1 MKLIS
6 CIFYKGYYYFIAYW
20 LSEIINS
27 IIGITLNNKKQYSL
41 QYYTEDFPL
50 EEELLKLIL
59 LNIADLLT
67 GFLVL
72 YTYIIMRSLKTKKKN
87 EVSKKIEKL
96 EPSLIYN
103 TLSYKSNNSRIWL
116 IILISILDFAASSVY
131 LFSTLPKIE
140 KLKPRQIDWMLSIDI
155 IARTLLSV
163 FFLKIQV
170 RKHHKL
176 SIILCMIGFILMSI
190 SDIMSIIKENIKER
204 DIIIFIAIIFP
215 KAILFPLED
224 AFNKIILFNEFFLP
238 HSLIFCRGLTQFF
251 FLILIIPILYFNHK
265 INLEFFKEM
274 KSIKKIVHSVLFIFI
289 SAVKNLCLM
298 NVIYIFNSHHIS
310 FLLVIIIFDNTIQ
323 QFFNKNSIY
332 DLKQIKGIIY
342 FTIDILAL
350 IIILLGT
357 LIFNEMIIIN
367 AFGLNEKTKK
377 GLISI
382 EKIDGENEESIYYS
396 EDDDDEEEE
405 EEDDKTIKNTNNNN
419 TIFTT
424 PTKIVNNSNQSSNNK
439 NINGF
444 GTINGIS
451 AIKKNNKDDS
461 F

>member
-6 CIFYKGYYYFIAYW
+6 CIFYKGYYYFITYW
-20 LSEIINS
+20 ISEIIRS

-50 EEELLKLIL
+50 EEELFKLIL
-59 LNIADLLT
+59 LNTADLLT

-72 YTYIIMRSLKTKKKN
+72 YTNIIMKSLKKKN
-87 EVSKKIEKL
+87 EIPKKIEKL

-103 TLSYKSNNSRIWL
+103 TLSYKSNNSGIWL

-131 LFSTLPKIE
+131 LFSKLPKI
-140 KLKPRQIDWMLSIDI
+140 KRLKPRQIDWMLSIDI
-155 IARTLLSV
+155 IARTLLAI
-163 FFLKIQV
+163 FFFKIQV

-190 SDIMSIIKENIKER
+190 SDIMSIIKEDIKAK
-204 DIIIFIAIIFP
+204 DVFIFIAIMFP

-224 AFNKIILFNEFFLP
+224 VFNKIILFNEFFLP
-238 HSLIFCRGLTQFF
+238 HSLIFWRGVTQFF
-251 FLILIIPILYFNHK
+251 FFLIIIPILYFNNK
-265 INLEFFKEM
+265 INLEFFKKM
-274 KSIKKIVHSVLFIFI
+274 KKIKKIVHSVLFVFI

-298 NVIYIFNSHHIS
+298 NVIYIFNSHYIS

-323 QFFNKNSIY
+323 QFFDKNGIY
-332 DLKQIKGIIY
+332 DLKQTKGIIY

-350 IIILLGT
+350 IIILIGT

-377 GLISI
+377 GLLSI
-382 EKIDGENEESIYYS
+382 EKIDGENEES
-396 EDDDDEEEE
+396 
-405 EEDDKTIKNTNNNN
+405 KTIKNSNNNNN

-424 PTKIVNNSNQSSNNK
+424 PTKIISNSNQSSNNK

-444 GTINGIS
+444 GTINGVS
-451 AIKKNNKDDS
+451 AIEKNNKDES

>member
-6 CIFYKGYYYFIAYW
+6 CIFYKGYYYFITYW
-20 LSEIINS
+20 ISEIIRS

-50 EEELLKLIL
+50 EEELFKLIL
-59 LNIADLLT
+59 LNTADLLT

-72 YTYIIMRSLKTKKKN
+72 YTNIIMKSLKKKN
-87 EVSKKIEKL
+87 EIPKKIEKL

-140 KLKPRQIDWMLSIDI
+140 RLKPRQIDWMLYFDI
-155 IARTLLSV
+155 IARILFSII
-163 FFLKIQV
+163 FLKIQV

-176 SIILCMIGFILMSI
+176 SIILCMIGFILMGI
-190 SDIMSIIKENIKER
+190 SDIMSIIKGKLKAK

-224 AFNKIILFNEFFLP
+224 VFNKIILFNEFFLP
-238 HSLIFCRGLTQFF
+238 HSLIFWRGVTQFF
-251 FLILIIPILYFNHK
+251 FLLLIIPIIYFNRK
-265 INLEFFKEM
+265 INFGFFTEI

-289 SAVKNLCLM
+289 SFVKNLCLM
-298 NVIYIFNSHHIS
+298 NVIYIFNSHYIS

-323 QFFNKNSIY
+323 QFFDKNGIY
-332 DLKQIKGIIY
+332 DLKQTKGIIY

-350 IIILLGT
+350 IIILFGT

-367 AFGLNEKTKK
+367 AFDLNKKTKK
-377 GLISI
+377 GLLSI

-396 EDDDDEEEE
+396 EDDDEEE
-405 EEDDKTIKNTNNNN
+405 DKTIKNSNNNN

-424 PTKIVNNSNQSSNNK
+424 PTKIVSSSNQSSNNK
-439 NINGF
+439 NINRF

-451 AIKKNNKDDS
+451 AIEKNNKDDS

>member
-6 CIFYKGYYYFIAYW
+6 CIFYKGYFYFIAYW
-20 LSEIINS
+20 LSEVIRS
-27 IIGITLNNKKQYSL
+27 VIGITLNNKKQYSL
-41 QYYTEDFPL
+41 QYYSEGFPL
-50 EEELLKLIL
+50 EEELFKLIL

-72 YTYIIMRSLKTKKKN
+72 YTNIIMKSLKTKKKN
-87 EVSKKIEKL
+87 ELPKKIEKL

-103 TLSYKSNNSRIWL
+103 TLSYKSNNSGIWL
-116 IILISILDFAASSVY
+116 IILISILDFGASSVY

-140 KLKPRQIDWMLSIDI
+140 RLKPRQIDWMLSIDI
-155 IARTLLSV
+155 IARTLLSI
-163 FFLKIQV
+163 FLLKIQV
-170 RKHHKL
+170 RKHHKF

-190 SDIMSIIKENIKER
+190 SDIMSIIKGNMKTK
-204 DIIIFIAIIFP
+204 DVIIFIAIIFP
-215 KAILFPLED
+215 KVILFPLED
-224 AFNKIILFNEFFLP
+224 VFNKIILFNEFFLP
-238 HSLIFCRGLTQFF
+238 HSLIFWRGVTQFSF
-251 FLILIIPILYFNHK
+251 FLLIMPILFFNRK
-265 INLEFFKEM
+265 INWKFFKEM
-274 KSIKKIVHSVLFIFI
+274 KSIKKIVHSVLFVVI

-298 NVIYIFNSHHIS
+298 NVIYIFNSHYIS

-323 QFFNKNSIY
+323 QFFDKNSIY

-377 GLISI
+377 GLLSI

-396 EDDDDEEEE
+396 EDDDEEE
-405 EEDDKTIKNTNNNN
+405 DKTIKNSNNNN

-424 PTKIVNNSNQSSNNK
+424 PTKIVSSSNQSSNNK
-439 NINGF
+439 NINRF

-451 AIKKNNKDDS
+451 AIEKNNKDDS

>member
-6 CIFYKGYYYFIAYW
+6 CIFYKGYFYFIAYW
-20 LSEIINS
+20 LSEVIRS
-27 IIGITLNNKKQYSL
+27 VIGITLNNKKQYSL
-41 QYYTEDFPL
+41 QYYSEGFPL
-50 EEELLKLIL
+50 EEELFKLIL

-72 YTYIIMRSLKTKKKN
+72 YTNIIMKSLKTKKKN
-87 EVSKKIEKL
+87 EIPKKIEKL

-103 TLSYKSNNSRIWL
+103 TLSYKSNNSGIWL

-131 LFSTLPKIE
+131 LFSKLPKI
-140 KLKPRQIDWMLSIDI
+140 KRLKPRQIDWMLSIDI
-155 IARTLLSV
+155 IARTLLAI
-163 FFLKIQV
+163 FFFKIQV

-190 SDIMSIIKENIKER
+190 SDIMSIIKEDIKAK
-204 DIIIFIAIIFP
+204 DVFIFIAIMFP

-224 AFNKIILFNEFFLP
+224 VFNKIILFNEFFLP
-238 HSLIFCRGLTQFF
+238 HSLIFWRGVTQFF
-251 FLILIIPILYFNHK
+251 FFLIIIPILYFNNK
-265 INLEFFKEM
+265 INLEFFKKM
-274 KSIKKIVHSVLFIFI
+274 KKIKKIVHSVLFVFI

-310 FLLVIIIFDNTIQ
+310 FLLVIIIVDNTIQ
-323 QFFNKNSIY
+323 QFFDKDSIY
-332 DLKQIKGIIY
+332 DLKETKGIIY

-350 IIILLGT
+350 IIILIGT

-377 GLISI
+377 GLLSI

-396 EDDDDEEEE
+396 EDDEEEE
-405 EEDDKTIKNTNNNN
+405 DKTIKNSNNNNN

-424 PTKIVNNSNQSSNNK
+424 PTKIISNSNQSSNNK

-444 GTINGIS
+444 GTINGVS
-451 AIKKNNKDDS
+451 AIEKNNKDES